1 MRPTLMPTSSAES
14 SNLWTGFTVAPVKGR
29 HHVAY
34 LKHLRD
40 NICLG
45 NRDHYDYL
53 IRLMARAVQF
63 PEQRGE
69 VGVVLIG
76 PKGVGKTVAID
87 EFGGLFGTHYWTVTN
102 PEHFTGRFNSHF
114 SIALSCWRTNA

>member
-1 MRPTLMPTSSAES
+1 MS
-14 SNLWTGFTVAPVKGR
+14 
-29 HHVAY
+29 Y

-45 NRDHYDYL
+45 NRAHYDYL

-63 PEQRGE
+63 PDQRGE

-76 PKGVGKTVAID
+76 PKGVGKTIAID
-87 EFGGLFGTHYWTVTN
+87 EFGNLFGTHYWTVTN
-102 PEHFTGRFNSHF
+102 PEHFTGRFNSHLQHC
-114 SIALSCWRTNA
+114 SILLADNVCGLKMKNMSRSPRPSSLAKQS